1 MADRSP
7 GGEQPDGRPTIP
19 SRRQTVSAATQH
31 FCCITT
37 RGDVGE
43 TSRNPCGEK
52 MLQLSPAAGHNAA
65 IGA

>member
-7 GGEQPDGRPTIP
+7 GGEQPDGRPASP
-19 SRRQTVSAATQH
+19 SGRRTVSAATQH

-37 RGDVGE
+37 RDDVGE

-52 MLQLSPAAGHNAA
+52 TLQLSSAAGHNAA